1 LHFAGQQSK
10 MQADQ
15 RNRCLAWCMQIVLL
29 WTCPDL
35 GPESSRRK
43 TLADLIFVASTL
55 LFFTVAWYYAR
66 GCNQL

>member
-1 LHFAGQQSK
+1 
-10 MQADQ
+10 
-15 RNRCLAWCMQIVLL
+15 MQIVLL